1 VDAPAPCGAHTLC
14 GFCCFDLHAPCP
26 CSEQADRARQSEAR
40 ECHYPTARGHQHH
53 DHAQY
58 SDQRVIRRS
67 QGASPPEAI
76 GWLVNAVKV
85 SYVPS
90 LSRPH
95 RAPLARESIRCF
107 AAILTSLTACEPQD
121 MPQKWFKLDD
131 AHGGSGVSRD
141 SYDGPGRSL
150 FSTWAGVG
158 DASSS
163 ARSSSAWKFPVQD
176 EARKSLSP
184 PAYSPMSDDRVASE
198 ADTVSETR
206 THSLGASAPPESPSM
221 YFQSKAPLPPARGQ
235 STDREKPSTPP
246 LKWTSPPV
254 VPSLYATNNWTTST
268 LSVWQDTSYSASN
281 WTPPATDTN
290 SKEAACASCGSRDS
304 FAKGGCQIC
313 GHVNPAMSGR
323 TPSAN
328 AYSYSYAGRT
338 CSTYSTNS
346 SASYSAKLSNCP
358 ECKACDSMNQG
369 CCEMCGYSRPALSRL
384 PVLATPISS
393 TTRISG
399 RQGARGA
406 HMQTPAHAC
415 CARGNATKIAR
426 TVEPHILTSK
436 HLAGQEQASVGAVR
450 ASQE

>member
-1 VDAPAPCGAHTLC
+1 VDPPAPCGAHTLC

-26 CSEQADRARQSEAR
+26 CSEQADRARQSTAR
-40 ECHYPTARGHQHH
+40 EYHYPTARGHQHH

-58 SDQRVIRRS
+58 GDQRMSRRR

-85 SYVPS
+85 SSVPS

-95 RAPLARESIRCF
+95 RAPLVRERIRCL
-107 AAILTSLTACEPQD
+107 AVILTSLPASEPQD

-131 AHGGSGVSRD
+131 AHERSGVSRD
-141 SYDGPGRSL
+141 IYDGPGRSL
-150 FSTWAGVG
+150 FSSWAGVG

-163 ARSSSAWKFPVQD
+163 ARSSSAWTFPVPK

-184 PAYSPMSDDRVASE
+184 PAYSPVSNDRVASE

-206 THSLGASAPPESPSM
+206 TNSVGASAPPESPSM
-221 YFQSKAPLPPARGQ
+221 YFQIQTPLPPARGQ
-235 STDREKPSTPP
+235 SKDRENPSTTP
-246 LKWTSPPV
+246 LRTSPSV

-268 LSVWQDTSYSASN
+268 PSVWQDTSHSASN
-281 WTPPATDTN
+281 RTLPATDTS
-290 SKEAACASCGSRDS
+290 SKQAACASCGSRDS
-304 FAKGGCQIC
+304 FALGGCQIC
-313 GHVNPAMSGR
+313 GHVNPAISGR

-338 CSTYSTNS
+338 GSTYSTNS

-369 CCEMCGYSRPALSRL
+369 CCEMCGYSRPTLSRP
-384 PVLATPISS
+384 PVLATPIAA
-393 TTRISG
+393 TNRVMG
-399 RQGARGA
+399 RPGAR
-406 HMQTPAHAC
+406 
-415 CARGNATKIAR
+415 
-426 TVEPHILTSK
+426 
-436 HLAGQEQASVGAVR
+436 
-450 ASQE
+450 